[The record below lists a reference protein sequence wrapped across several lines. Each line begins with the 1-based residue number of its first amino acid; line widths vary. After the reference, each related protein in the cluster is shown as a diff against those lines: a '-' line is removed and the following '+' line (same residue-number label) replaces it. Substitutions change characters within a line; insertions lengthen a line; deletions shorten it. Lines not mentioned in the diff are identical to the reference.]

1 VTLHETRQYLKYRW
15 IAKGRHGTHS
25 PFVYAFVE
33 DMLLHTHNEGMLIK
47 NILHYFQFKNIREYT
62 LAPPAQPTVVITK
75 VHDGNENGPLKKTAG
90 LTFDR
95 LCILNANPAPGSKQL
110 EQYVADMQPNDVL
123 LIKPLHKTEAHTQQW
138 NELKGDPRVK
148 LSIDLFS
155 MGLLFFRDEFKE
167 KQYFVLKY

>member
-1 VTLHETRQYLKYRW
+1 MTLHETRQYLKYRW

-33 DMLLHTHNEGMLIK
+33 DMLLHTYNEDMLMK
-47 NILHYFQFKNIREYT
+47 NILLYLSFKNISEYT
-62 LAPPAQPTVVITK
+62 FAPPAQPTVVFTK
-75 VHDGNENGPLKKTAG
+75 VHDTGNKGALQKTSG
-90 LTFDR
+90 LSFKR
-95 LCILNANPAPGSKQL
+95 LYILNADPAPGSSQL
-110 EQYVADMQPNDVL
+110 EQYVAGMQPNDVL
-123 LIKPLHKTEAHTQQW
+123 LIKPLHKTEAHTLQW
-138 NELKGDPRVK
+138 NELKDDPRVK